1 MYVTSRWD
9 AQPPLKAYGIQIWKL
24 TRNKYHVGDPRG

>member
-1 MYVTSRWD
+1 MVFKYKVR
-9 AQPPLKAYGIQIWKL
+9 GKL